1 MPNSFA
7 PVDPVALTQSLIR
20 CASVTP
26 SDDGALDVVAGVL
39 ESLGF
44 IVHRLDFDGTP
55 NLYARRGIDGP
66 HLCFAGHTD
75 VVPPGSNDW
84 SSDPFDATLRDGT
97 IIGRGASDMKGAI
110 AAFLAAV
117 SQTQPEVL
125 DLGSVSLLITGDEEG
140 PATGGTV
147 RVLEWLADRG
157 DMPDFTLVG
166 EATNPER
173 IGDVIKIGRRG
184 SLNANLTVRGFQGHV
199 AYPHLVDNPVHRL
212 IRVLNRLATTPLDEG
227 SECFEPSSLQITT
240 IDVGNAANNMV
251 PAEATAHL
259 NIRFND
265 LHSAES
271 LEGLIRRAA
280 EEFATDFTLLVEVSG
295 DPFITAGSSHVALL
309 SEAVTSVT
317 GRTPSLDTGGGTSDA
332 RFIAHYGE
340 VAEFGLIS
348 STIHQIDEH
357 VVVSD
362 LQQLTVI
369 YRTFLAK
376 FLTR

>member
-26 SDDGALDVVAGVL
+26 SDDGAIDVVAGVL

-75 VVPPGSNDW
+75 VVPPGSNEW

-140 PATGGTV
+140 SATGGTV

-332 RFIAHYGE
+332 RFIAHYGK